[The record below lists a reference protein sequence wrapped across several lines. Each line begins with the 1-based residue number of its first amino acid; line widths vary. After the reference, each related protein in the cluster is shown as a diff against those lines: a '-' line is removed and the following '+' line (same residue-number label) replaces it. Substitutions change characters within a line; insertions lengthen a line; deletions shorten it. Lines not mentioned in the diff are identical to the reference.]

1 MNDTPS
7 IVAVQL
13 LKLCENVPDF
23 RRSHRQ
29 KHALPKLLAIALMGF
44 LCGYTDWVHL
54 ARWAKLR
61 EDWLNGLLDLPNGVP
76 SHDTFARVFRE
87 LTPDDVESFF
97 GDALQLLSSRLELK
111 SNQQIAIDGKA
122 MKGTRDSLTNK
133 VVTMV
138 SAWATEHGLTLT
150 SESVDEKSN
159 EITAIPELL
168 KRLNLTGN
176 LVSIDAVGCQKEI
189 AQQICNQGGDYF
201 LAVKENQPRLFEDID
216 KMAEE
221 ALENDYA
228 DLSQLLQEERSHGRD
243 EMRFGFVM
251 TDLEKIRD
259 LSLWSNLKSVVV
271 IVSERV
277 EQEKRMSEVR
287 YFISSRKLTGE
298 EGLRASRNHWG
309 IENQCH
315 WVLDVLWKE
324 DACQNSNRVEAENMS
339 RFRKLALNII
349 RAAPM
354 KEKTITGRCQI
365 LHCSDSEM
373 IRILQNAL
381 GF

>member
-1 MNDTPS
+1 MKETNVT
-7 IVAVQL
+7 VAVQL
-13 LKLCENVPDF
+13 LKLCDNVPDF
-23 RRSHRQ
+23 RRTHLQ
-29 KHALPKLLAIALMGF
+29 KHALSKLLAIALMGF

-61 EDWLNGLLDLPNGVP
+61 EEWLKEFLDLPHGVP
-76 SHDTFARVFRE
+76 SHDTFSRIFRE
-87 LTPDDVESFF
+87 LNPEAVESFF
-97 GDALQLLSSRLELK
+97 HEALKLISSRLELQA
-111 SNQQIAIDGKA
+111 SQQIAIDGKA
-122 MKGTRDSLTNK
+122 MKGTRDPLTNK

-150 SESVDEKSN
+150 SEAVDEKSN

-168 KRLNLTGN
+168 KRLNLKGN
-176 LVSIDAVGCQKEI
+176 LVSIDAIGCQKEI

-201 LAVKENQPRLFEDID
+201 LAVKGNQPHLFEDID
-216 KMAEE
+216 KMAEA

-228 DLSQLLQEERSHGRD
+228 DLSCWLREERSHGRD
-243 EMRFGFVM
+243 EMRFGYVM
-251 TDLEKIRD
+251 TNLDEIRD
-259 LSLWSNLKSVVV
+259 FGLWPNLKSIVV
-271 IVSERV
+271 IVSERI
-277 EQEKRMSEVR
+277 ENEKQMSETR
-287 YFISSRKLTGE
+287 YFISSRKLTAE

-309 IENQCH
+309 IENKCH

-324 DACQNSNRVEAENMS
+324 DGCQNQNRTEAENMS

-381 GF
+381 GL